1 MIGNLTT
8 EQPWLFWGN
17 ERIDNKYYSRPQILD
32 FRIHCYLATILMAT
46 DHIYGKKAYKLV
58 KT

>member
-1 MIGNLTT
+1 MIGNLIV

-32 FRIHCYLATILMAT
+32 FQIHCYFATILMAT
-46 DHIYGKKAYKLV
+46 DHIYEKKSI
-58 KT
+58 